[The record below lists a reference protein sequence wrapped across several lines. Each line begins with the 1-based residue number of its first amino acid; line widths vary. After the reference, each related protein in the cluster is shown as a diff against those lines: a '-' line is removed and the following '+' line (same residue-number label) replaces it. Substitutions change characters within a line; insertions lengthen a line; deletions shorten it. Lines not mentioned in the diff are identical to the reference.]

1 MWLGRSFDQTLE
13 MLMDEVFTEAS
24 ESIQDMQR
32 GGVMAFVT
40 SKVERLGIQPI
51 KQQWE
56 EVRDF
61 LAVTL

>member
-51 KQQWE
+51 K
-56 EVRDF
+56 
-61 LAVTL
+61 